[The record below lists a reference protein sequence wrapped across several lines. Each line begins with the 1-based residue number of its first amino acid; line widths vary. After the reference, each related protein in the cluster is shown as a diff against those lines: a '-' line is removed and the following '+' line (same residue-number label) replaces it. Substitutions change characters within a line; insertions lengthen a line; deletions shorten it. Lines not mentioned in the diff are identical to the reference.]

1 MHGNSHPILQNEIT
15 NQFKV
20 RPEEFLPVKGV
31 NWVRGERN
39 KIRSYSEE
47 EDAMFEIESQ
57 DFQQAFEV
65 PPHGLLETFF
75 RVGFQS
81 EGLVATT

>member
-15 NQFKV
+15 NQLKV

-31 NWVRGERN
+31 YWVRGERN

-47 EDAMFEIESQ
+47 KDAMFEIEFQ

-65 PPHGLLETFF
+65 PPHGLLEIFF